1 MLKGRLDRQ
10 VLPDRRELDFT
21 LSATGNFDL
30 QSKKLEN
37 VSAATSS
44 SDAVVKSQVFVADGD
59 GNLEMSQKKI
69 KNLTTDESVD
79 LCAVNMA
86 TLKKHSAAAGDIDLQ
101 EKYNVLNSKQRSLT
115 ELKTQLRL
123 SGFL

>member
-1 MLKGRLDRQ
+1 MGYMNKAKKTLQSGP
-10 VLPDRRELDFT
+10 VGGAEGPPGPPGPSGPPGVGFT

-59 GNLEMSQKKI
+59 GNLEMSQKT
-69 KNLTTDESVD
+69 N
-79 LCAVNMA
+79 
-86 TLKKHSAAAGDIDLQ
+86 KKSHNG
-101 EKYNVLNSKQRSLT
+101 
-115 ELKTQLRL
+115 
-123 SGFL
+123 

>member
-1 MLKGRLDRQ
+1 MLKDRLGRLDLSGPTGPAG
-10 VLPDRRELDFT
+10 VGFT

-59 GNLEMSQKKI
+59 GNLEMSRKENKKSH
-69 KNLTTDESVD
+69 N
-79 LCAVNMA
+79 
-86 TLKKHSAAAGDIDLQ
+86 G
-101 EKYNVLNSKQRSLT
+101 
-115 ELKTQLRL
+115 
-123 SGFL
+123 